1 MSDTETAAEAKESK
15 SVKVAFPDREDDGC
29 THCDM
34 ILSVYNERTGEL
46 NVEASEAAQAAHAA
60 NVGCPATPNFT
71 DPNAVR
77 KVDKKTGKLD
87 GEYAP
92 AWSK

>member
-1 MSDTETAAEAKESK
+1 MPDTDTATEAKESK
-15 SVKVAFPDREDDGC
+15 AAKVAFPDREDDGC
-29 THCDM
+29 THCGM
-34 ILSVYNERTGEL
+34 VLSVYNERTGEL

-87 GEYAP
+87 GEYEP
-92 AWSK
+92 AWKK